1 MRLII
6 EKLLRKTSGEDLV
19 AIWMLT
25 ASLLFTTFWLCFI
38 AWILP
43 TWQQ

>member
-1 MRLII
+1 MRMII
-6 EKLLRKTSGEDLV
+6 EKLLRKSSGEDLV